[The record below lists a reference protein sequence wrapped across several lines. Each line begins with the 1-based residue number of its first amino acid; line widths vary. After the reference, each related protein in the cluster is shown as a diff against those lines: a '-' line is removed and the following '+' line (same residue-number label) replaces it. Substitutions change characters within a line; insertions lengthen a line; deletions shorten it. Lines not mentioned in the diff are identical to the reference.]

1 MQQSLGSEAQRLK
14 DLQKQNPA
22 IRDSEIEFIEQQ
34 IAALTDVLQN
44 CDVQLDAVRI
54 LVNNP

>member
-22 IRDSEIEFIEQQ
+22 IRDSEIAFIEQQ

>member
-1 MQQSLGSEAQRLK
+1 MSFCV
-14 DLQKQNPA
+14 QKQNPA

>member
-1 MQQSLGSEAQRLK
+1 SLGSEAQRLK

-22 IRDSEIEFIEQQ
+22 IRDSEIAFIEQQ

>member
-34 IAALTDVLQN
+34 ITALTDVLQN